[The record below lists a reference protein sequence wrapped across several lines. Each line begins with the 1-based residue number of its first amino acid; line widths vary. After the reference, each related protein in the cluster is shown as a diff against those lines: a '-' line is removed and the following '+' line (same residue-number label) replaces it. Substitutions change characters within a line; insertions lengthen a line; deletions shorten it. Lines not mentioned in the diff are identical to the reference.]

1 MPPNPTGPRV
11 SSGDSRRE
19 PATIDLKATE
29 VRTDATGGES
39 SSEATTNDASA
50 EPAAEQMQARPTPD
64 EVIPTDEPAASPE
77 ASAEASV
84 PLGASAETPTRGPG
98 FGGLLAA
105 GVVGGVVGAG
115 AMILAQSW
123 LLPPTPANDSR
134 PATVE
139 QRAAPAPEAISALER
154 RLAALEAESKSA
166 AERLRTTQALAE
178 RGAQQ
183 AEAALNRPLP
193 SPAPAPEPAPDN
205 AAAAAAVTE
214 LTARVSGLE
223 TQARERADAASAVT
237 ELTARVSGLET
248 QARERAEA
256 ASALQERVQAG
267 AKAAEANAGAVQGL
281 ERRLGE
287 QDQRLA
293 DFTRQLSERGPDAI
307 TASLRLVIAERV
319 ADALRDGAPLG
330 QLLALLRRLE
340 VKPDSLQPLAPY
352 AENGAPKAA
361 ALLQEFRPLGR
372 RMIDETRP
380 APSDWNDRLWSVLGK
395 VVTVRSLAEPRGTD
409 AASLVTRIETALG
422 NDAVT
427 DAAAAWD
434 ALPEAA
440 RRVAPAWGEKLKQ
453 RAAAEAAAQRIS
465 TEAVSALQ
473 ALAR

>member
-29 VRTDATGGES
+29 VRTDPARDEAAGD
-39 SSEATTNDASA
+39 EATANETFA
-50 EPAAEQMQARPTPD
+50 EAAAGQAQATPTPD
-64 EVIPTDEPAASPE
+64 EVIPTDDPAASPE
-77 ASAEASV
+77 ASAEAGV
-84 PLGASAETPTRGPG
+84 PLGTPADAPRPGAG

-105 GVVGGVVGAG
+105 SLIGGVVGAG
-115 AMILAQSW
+115 ATILAESW
-123 LLPPTPANDSR
+123 LRPPPPPPRNDAR
-134 PATVE
+134 PATAE
-139 QRAAPAPEAISALER
+139 QRAAPAPEAIGALEK
-154 RLAALEAESKSA
+154 RLAALEAETKSA

-193 SPAPAPEPAPDN
+193 SAAPAPEPAPAPDN
-205 AAAAAAVTE
+205 AAAVAAVNE
-214 LTARVSGLE
+214 LTARVSELE
-223 TQARERADAASAVT
+223 TQARDRAQAAST
-237 ELTARVSGLET
+237 
-248 QARERAEA
+248 
-256 ASALQERVQAG
+256 LQERVQAG
-267 AKAAEANAGAVQGL
+267 AKAAETNAGAVQGL
-281 ERRLGE
+281 ERRLAE

-293 DFTRQLSERGPDAI
+293 AFTRQLSERGPDAI
-307 TASLRLVIAERV
+307 AASLRLVIAERV
-319 ADALRDGAPLG
+319 ADGLREGAPLG

-352 AENGAPKAA
+352 ADSGAPKAA

-380 APSDWNDRLWSVLGK
+380 SPSDWNDRLWSVLGK
-395 VVTVRSLAEPRGTD
+395 VVTVRSLAEPRGAD
-409 AASLVTRIETALG
+409 PASLVARIEAALA
-422 NDAVT
+422 NNAVT

-440 RRVAPAWGEKLKQ
+440 RRVAPAWGERLKQ

-473 ALAR
+473 ASAR